1 MYDVLYIH
9 IYQRTRR
16 RREEDKNNNK
26 KKKEEE
32 QQHGMEESSA
42 RLQRLLETTTNSTRK
57 DESDF
62 TKKSDDGNA
71 IESMPYATAATVA
84 AEYTKRI
91 RHLEKELR
99 DAHLLVSEGNA
110 AKHSSATT
118 GVELEKAR
126 ERIGHL
132 EQSVVMLTKEK
143 DEARKQH
150 RDAEQAY
157 AELFEKASNI
167 DGAKDTAIRNA
178 KRDIEKNLHAEYTQ
192 KMDEYE
198 RRVEEEMKEFREQQ
212 IKQVHEA
219 ILDAH
224 FSVPERE
231 KMKEDHE
238 EEVARLKTRVD
249 ETVEFHVREEV
260 NKVKSEYEK
269 KFLEQAIEVREK
281 AEENAELLET
291 CVRLKKERDT
301 AERLRQ
307 DAKGE
312 GVKFLTNTLKE
323 MEVKH
328 AEQQEVVNELRERER
343 KRAEEKIDEM
353 YAEANRQLSDEREQF
368 KMKFEKQRKFMT
380 EELEQARDE
389 AKEAALKLTNHHEEM
404 KEKMHDLT
412 LKSQDLIDQNAR
424 LRAVVKTFEDYV
436 EELEEREAR
445 LEMYQSKLVGAK
457 ETIEAMKEIMAD
469 DKHKIGQAVSN
480 IMRNVSDV
488 KAWATG
494 IRSKLTLAGADS
506 VDVQRAMV
514 SFEDAMR
521 SVDRA
526 IAEVETSSSRDSVRL
541 MDIVKRSEATA
552 ERETMDMR
560 SGRSVRKSEL
570 QKQLLAAS
578 DGDKITALADA
589 HDGFQGYV
597 EKYGLA
603 ASVWSAGAVERPK
616 AAAAA
621 SSSYFGGLFGG

>member
-1 MYDVLYIH
+1 
-9 IYQRTRR
+9 
-16 RREEDKNNNK
+16 
-26 KKKEEE
+26 
-32 QQHGMEESSA
+32 MEASSV
-42 RLQRLLETTTNSTRK
+42 RLQRLLETSTNSTNSNGK
-57 DESDF
+57 VS
-62 TKKSDDGNA
+62 SS
-71 IESMPYATAATVA
+71 IESMPYATAATIA

-91 RHLEKELR
+91 QHLEKELR
-99 DAHLLVSEGNA
+99 DAHLQISEGNV

-118 GVELEKAR
+118 SIELEKAR
-126 ERIGHL
+126 DRIGNL
-132 EQSVVMLTKEK
+132 EQAVVLLTREK
-143 DEARKQH
+143 DEVSRHH
-150 RDAEQAY
+150 RDAEEAY
-157 AELFEKASNI
+157 AKLFEKASDI

-178 KRDIEKNLHAEYTQ
+178 KRDIEKNLRVEYTQ

-198 RRVEEEMKEFREQQ
+198 RRVEREMNEFREQQ
-212 IKQVHEA
+212 VKQVHEA

-238 EEVARLKTRVD
+238 DELARLKARVD
-249 ETVEFHVREEV
+249 ETVEFHVREGV
-260 NKVKSEYEK
+260 NQVKSEYEK

-291 CVRLKKERDT
+291 CVRLKRERDT

-312 GVKFLTNTLKE
+312 GIKFLTNTLKE
-323 MEVKH
+323 MELKH

-343 KRAEEKIDEM
+343 KRAEEKIDET
-353 YAEANRQLSDEREQF
+353 YAEVNRQLDDEREQF
-368 KMKFEKQRKFMT
+368 KIKFEKQRKFMT

-389 AKEAALKLTNHHEEM
+389 AKEAAVKLTNHHEEM

-424 LRAVVKTFEDYV
+424 LRDVVKTFEEYV

-445 LEMYQSKLVGAK
+445 LEIYQSKLVGAK

-469 DKHKIGQAVSN
+469 DKHKIAQAVSN
-480 IMRNVSDV
+480 IMRNVNDV

-494 IRSKLTLAGADS
+494 IRSKLTLAGAES
-506 VDVQRAMV
+506 MDVQRAMV

-541 MDIVKRSEATA
+541 MDIMKRSEATS

-570 QKQLLAAS
+570 QKKLSAAS

-597 EKYGLA
+597 EKYGIA
-603 ASVWSAGAVERPK
+603 ASVWGAGAVERPK
-616 AAAAA
+616 AAADA
-621 SSSYFGGLFGG
+621 SGGGSYFGGLFGG